1 MTFKVQF
8 QILIVIIYVR
18 NVYMCAYMHNHTVYV
33 RYTIRYFDDTEM
45 EVLIGE
51 WKHIVAADNLVR
63 STRSVT
69 KTNTKSKN
77 KWLI

>member
-1 MTFKVQF
+1 MTFKVLF
-8 QILIVIIYVR
+8 QTLIVIIYVC
-18 NVYMCAYMHNHTVYV
+18 NVYMCAYMYNHTVYL
-33 RYTIRYFDDTEM
+33 RYTIRYFDDTEI

-51 WKHIVAADNLVR
+51 WKRIVAADNLVR